1 MLPTLSSDNIS
12 NRYLAYSEY
21 RREFQISHA
30 ARSIADANFAH
41 LILGKASPAIALAA
55 LTALTTAP
63 FFLFVGHVVGVR
75 AEKQVIWSD
84 ARGIIAAVK
93 HMHPIR
99 YQTIGQ
105 FPRSAMCPN
114 VDQPSVVMAGHM
126 PVPILIG
133 TAKPQPTSVAV
144 NSLNLAPKSVYDW
157 CRMMFG
163 GLETTVTA
171 KPAGRRWPTSE
182 RYAALFARILG
193 LHRRV
198 PPVGVTV
205 GACSNT
211 RPTLRFYKGII

>member
-1 MLPTLSSDNIS
+1 
-12 NRYLAYSEY
+12 
-21 RREFQISHA
+21 
-30 ARSIADANFAH
+30 
-41 LILGKASPAIALAA
+41 
-55 LTALTTAP
+55 
-63 FFLFVGHVVGVR
+63 
-75 AEKQVIWSD
+75 
-84 ARGIIAAVK
+84 
-93 HMHPIR
+93 
-99 YQTIGQ
+99 
-105 FPRSAMCPN
+105 
-114 VDQPSVVMAGHM
+114 M

-198 PPVGVTV
+198 PRVGVTV

-211 RPTLRFYKGII
+211 RPTLRFYKGIISRRAEVRAILTGFDAPDDDEDTGIGT